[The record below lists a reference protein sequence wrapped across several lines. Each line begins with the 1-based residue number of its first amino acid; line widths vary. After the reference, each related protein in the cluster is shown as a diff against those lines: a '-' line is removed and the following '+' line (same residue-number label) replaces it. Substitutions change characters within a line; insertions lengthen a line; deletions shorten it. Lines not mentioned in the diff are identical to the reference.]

1 MAVYTA
7 HAVHFLT
14 RHFLSHDKVIAL
26 KVIQRRPFLQQAKA
40 PQLSDSLSETRTYPQ
55 ISIVSTG
62 LLTAVGT
69 ASSMP
74 NCSESLEE
82 KYLFLVGDSTW
93 NPFALDIRWDRIQS
107 WPALE
112 RKQPGQHPWG
122 MEARN
127 PNLGW
132 WTNQSSASPEHGNI
146 PFLLLLLLCVQGQ
159 TRTHKNTCLLL
170 IVMSKRGQGP
180 AYSLPHPYFSPRRT
194 TFFILPFQDTVY

>member
-7 HAVHFLT
+7 HAAHFLT

-40 PQLSDSLSETRTYPQ
+40 PQLSDSLTETKTYPQ

-82 KYLFLVGDSTW
+82 KYLFLVGDST
-93 NPFALDIRWDRIQS
+93 
-107 WPALE
+107 
-112 RKQPGQHPWG
+112 
-122 MEARN
+122 
-127 PNLGW
+127 
-132 WTNQSSASPEHGNI
+132 
-146 PFLLLLLLCVQGQ
+146 
-159 TRTHKNTCLLL
+159 
-170 IVMSKRGQGP
+170 
-180 AYSLPHPYFSPRRT
+180 
-194 TFFILPFQDTVY
+194 

>member
-1 MAVYTA
+1 MDSVHKWAVYTA
-7 HAVHFLT
+7 HAAHFFT

-26 KVIQRRPFLQQAKA
+26 KVIQKRLFLQQAKA
-40 PQLSDSLSETRTYPQ
+40 PQLSDSLTETRTYPQ
-55 ISIVSTG
+55 ISIVLTG

-82 KYLFLVGDSTW
+82 KYLFLAGDSTW

-112 RKQPGQHPWG
+112 RKRPGQHPWAK
-122 MEARN
+122 EARN

-132 WTNQSSASPEHGNI
+132 WTNQSPTSPEHGNL
-146 PFLLLLLLCVQGQ
+146 PFLLLLLFVCAG
-159 TRTHKNTCLLL
+159 TNKD
-170 IVMSKRGQGP
+170 P
-180 AYSLPHPYFSPRRT
+180 
-194 TFFILPFQDTVY
+194 